1 MALYRHALGY
11 AIRTER
17 MQQNLTMREVS
28 TRAPIA
34 LGYLSEVELGK
45 KDISSELLES
55 VASSLGI
62 SLGNLSQKVAVVLL
76 DWEQQEELRIT
87 KEMMLTR

>member
-1 MALYRHALGY
+1 MTLYRHALGY

-17 MQQNLTMREVS
+17 LRQNLTMRDVS
-28 TRAPIA
+28 SRAPMA

-55 VASSLGI
+55 LANSLGL
-62 SLGNLSQKVAVVLL
+62 SLGTLIERVAVVLI
-76 DWEQQEELRIT
+76 DTEQQTEMRIE
-87 KEMMLTR
+87 KEMTITN